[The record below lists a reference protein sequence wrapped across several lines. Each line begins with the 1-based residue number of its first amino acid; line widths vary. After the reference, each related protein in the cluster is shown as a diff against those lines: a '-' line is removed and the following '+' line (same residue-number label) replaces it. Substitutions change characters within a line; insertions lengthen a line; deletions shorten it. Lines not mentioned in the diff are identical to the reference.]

1 MLRCLLLVG
10 LGFIA
15 CAGLGG
21 CAAHTPH
28 GPNVTGKS
36 AQPVVDVK
44 ARYRKYEQARGRND
58 NAPAR
63 GHRGTSPGQSGSQ
76 PRSQSWTQV
85 EDDNRPDR

>member
-1 MLRCLLLVG
+1 MLRRLLLVG
-10 LGFIA
+10 LGFVA

-21 CAAHTPH
+21 CAANAPH
-28 GPNVTGKS
+28 GRNVTGKS

-44 ARYRKYEQARGRND
+44 ARYRKYEHAKGRND

-63 GHRGTSPGQSGSQ
+63 GYNGTSPGQSESQ
-76 PRSQSWTQV
+76 PRSQSWTKV